1 MILATLQSL
10 LTPWTWRMAWR
21 DSRNSRRRLIVF
33 SSSIVLGIGA
43 LVAIASFG
51 KNLEAAIELQAKALL
66 GADLV
71 LGSRQAFGDAE
82 KKIFAELGGQQANEI
97 SFSSMIRFPATE
109 GSRLIQVRALD
120 GPFPF
125 FGALETDPPS
135 AAQEFRSGGALV
147 EEGVLIQYGA
157 KVGDVVRIGDLTTK
171 VVGSLKK
178 VPGETVVFATIAP
191 RVYLSLGEVE
201 RAKLIREG
209 SLARYKTFFQ
219 FPAGTDVGAQV
230 TLRKP
235 EFDQLRLSSDTVKQ
249 RQENLGRS
257 MENLTNFLSL
267 VGFIALLL
275 GGVGVASAIHTHVKQ
290 KLTSVAVLRCLGAT
304 NAQTFAIY
312 LAQSMALGAIGA
324 SGGAALGVV
333 VQVGLPRVLRDFLP
347 LPVDFGIAW
356 GAVLESMVAGFG
368 ICVLFALLPLLAVRS
383 ISPLVAIRAFVQPST
398 KRDFAQ
404 WGAIALLV
412 LGIGGFLVRH
422 TERLRDAAGFGAGLL
437 VAFLTLAGAAKLLV
451 FVTRKFIGPSL
462 PYVWRQGLANLH
474 RPGNRTLLLLTSLG
488 LGTFLIVTL
497 VLVQQTLLTQLVS
510 SRQDNRANTVLFDI
524 QSDQK
529 DAVAK
534 LLKEQGLPVLDEAP
548 VVTMRLQSIKG
559 IDVEDQL
566 SRKTNGIPNWVLR
579 REFRSTF
586 RDTLSESE
594 KLTAGSWPQ
603 KATNDVIPVSLDVGI
618 AKDLRVVM
626 GDEIV
631 WDVQGVPMTT
641 RVAALREVDWRRV
654 QPNFF
659 VVFPPASLEA
669 APAFHIMTTRADSTE
684 VSANLQRAIAQKF
697 PTISTIDVTLILQ
710 TIDSVLGK
718 VAFVIRF
725 MALFTVLTGL
735 LVLTG
740 AILTGRFQRVQES
753 VLLRTLGATR
763 SQVRQIL
770 LVEYAALGALAG
782 LTGVLL
788 SVGGAWALSRFVFQV
803 EFVLP
808 VTIVVVAVGTVS
820 FLTMAIG
827 WFGSRGVLDEP
838 PLVILREA

>member
-219 FPAGTDVGAQV
+219 FPAGTDVGALV

-290 KLTSVAVLRCLGAT
+290 KLASVAVLRCLGAT

-763 SQVRQIL
+763 SKCARSCSSNTRRS
-770 LVEYAALGALAG
+770 G
-782 LTGVLL
+782 LWQG
-788 SVGGAWALSRFVFQV
+788 
-803 EFVLP
+803 
-808 VTIVVVAVGTVS
+808 
-820 FLTMAIG
+820 
-827 WFGSRGVLDEP
+827 
-838 PLVILREA
+838 

>member
-1 MILATLQSL
+1 
-10 LTPWTWRMAWR
+10 
-21 DSRNSRRRLIVF
+21 
-33 SSSIVLGIGA
+33 
-43 LVAIASFG
+43 
-51 KNLEAAIELQAKALL
+51 
-66 GADLV
+66 
-71 LGSRQAFGDAE
+71 
-82 KKIFAELGGQQANEI
+82 
-97 SFSSMIRFPATE
+97 MIRFPATE

-219 FPAGTDVGAQV
+219 FPAGTDVGALV

-290 KLTSVAVLRCLGAT
+290 KLASVAVLRCLGAT

-524 QSDQK
+524 QTDQRQS
-529 DAVAK
+529 VAA

>member
-219 FPAGTDVGAQV
+219 FPAGTDVGALV

>member
-1 MILATLQSL
+1 MILATPQSL
-10 LTPWTWRMAWR
+10 LTLWTWRMAWR

-71 LGSRQAFGDAE
+71 LGSRQVFGDAE
-82 KKIFAELGGQQANEI
+82 KKIFAELGGQQAKEI

-147 EEGVLIQYGA
+147 EDGVLIQYGA

-219 FPAGTDVGAQV
+219 FPSGTDVGALV

-290 KLTSVAVLRCLGAT
+290 KLASVAVLRCLGAT

-333 VQVGLPRVLRDFLP
+333 VQVGLPRVLKDFLP
-347 LPVDFGIAW
+347 FPVDFGIAW
-356 GAVLESMVAGFG
+356 GAVLESMFAGFG

-383 ISPLVAIRAFVQPST
+383 ISPLVAIRSFVQPST
-398 KRDFAQ
+398 KGDFAQ
-404 WGAIALLV
+404 WGAIALLGI
-412 LGIGGFLVRH
+412 GIGGFLVRH
-422 TERLRDAAGFGAGLL
+422 TERLRDAAGFGVGLL

-524 QSDQK
+524 QTDQK
-529 DAVAK
+529 EAVAA

-559 IDVEDQL
+559 VDVEDQL

-669 APAFHIMTTRADSTE
+669 APAFHIMTTRAESTE

-808 VTIVVVAVGTVS
+808 VTIIVVALGTVS
-820 FLTMAIG
+820 LLTMAIG
-827 WFGSRGVLDEP
+827 WLGSRGVLDEP

>member
-1 MILATLQSL
+1 MIGAILRCLVE
-10 LTPWTWRMAWR
+10 PWTWRMAWR

-43 LVAIASFG
+43 LVAVASFG
-51 KNLEAAIELQAKALL
+51 KNLEAAIELQAKGLL

-82 KKIFAELGGQQANEI
+82 KKLFGELGGRQASEI
-97 SFSSMIRFPATE
+97 SFSSMIRFPATD
-109 GSRLIQVRALD
+109 GSRLVQVRALE

-125 FGALETDPPS
+125 YGSIETDPPN
-135 AAQEFRSGGALV
+135 AAQEFRAGGALV

-201 RAKLIREG
+201 RAKLIRDG

-219 FPAGTDVGAQV
+219 FPAGTGISELV
-230 TLRKP
+230 TRRKP

-290 KLTSVAVLRCLGAT
+290 KLPSVAVLRCLGAT
-304 NAQTFAIY
+304 DAQTFAIY
-312 LAQSMALGAIGA
+312 LAQAMAIGSIGA

-333 VQVGLPRVLRDFLP
+333 VQIGLPRVLADFLP

-383 ISPLVAIRAFVQPST
+383 ISPLVAIRAFVQPAT

-404 WGAIALLV
+404 WGAIGLLV
-412 LGIGGFLVRH
+412 VGIAGFLVRH
-422 TERLRDAAGFGAGLL
+422 TERLRDAAGFGGGLL
-437 VAFLTLAGAAKLLV
+437 VAFLTLAGAAKMLV
-451 FVTRKFIGPSL
+451 WMTRKFIGPGL
-462 PYVWRQGLANLH
+462 PYVWRQGFANLH

-497 VLVQQTLLTQLVS
+497 VLVQRTLLTQLVS
-510 SRQDNRANTVLFDI
+510 TRQDTRANTILFDI
-524 QSDQK
+524 QTDQK
-529 DAVAK
+529 EAVAA

-579 REFRSTF
+579 REFRSTY
-586 RDTLSESE
+586 RETLSESE

-618 AKDLRVVM
+618 AKDLRVAM

-631 WDVQGVPMTT
+631 WDVQGVPMST

-659 VVFPPASLEA
+659 VVFPSASLEA

-697 PTISTIDVTLILQ
+697 PTVSTIDVTLILQ

-718 VAFVIRF
+718 VAFVIQF

-753 VLLRTLGATR
+753 VLLRTLGAAR
-763 SQVRQIL
+763 SQVRHIL
-770 LVEYAALGALAG
+770 LVEYAALGVLAG

-808 VTIVVVAVGTVS
+808 VTIVVVSLGTVS
-820 FLTMAIG
+820 ALTMAIG
-827 WFGSRGVLDEP
+827 WLGSRGVLDEP
-838 PLVILREA
+838 PLVILREG

>member
-1 MILATLQSL
+1 MIGAILRCLF
-10 LTPWTWRMAWR
+10 TPWTWRMAWR
-21 DSRNSRRRLIVF
+21 DSRHSRRRLIVF

-51 KNLEAAIELQAKALL
+51 KNLEAAIELQAKGLL
-66 GADLV
+66 AADLV

-82 KKIFAELGGQQANEI
+82 KKLFGELGGQQASEI
-97 SFSSMIRFPATE
+97 SFSSMIRFPATD
-109 GSRLIQVRALD
+109 GSRLVQVRALE

-125 FGALETDPPS
+125 YGSLETDPPN

-201 RAKLIREG
+201 RAKLIRDG

-219 FPAGTDVGAQV
+219 FPAGTDVGV
-230 TLRKP
+230 LVKDRKP

-290 KLTSVAVLRCLGAT
+290 KLPSVAVLRCLGAT

-324 SGGAALGVV
+324 GGGAALGVV
-333 VQVGLPRVLRDFLP
+333 VQIGLPRVLADFLP

-383 ISPLVAIRAFVQPST
+383 ISPLVAIRAFVQPAT
-398 KRDFAQ
+398 RRDFAQ

-437 VAFLTLAGAAKLLV
+437 VAFLTLAGAARMLV
-451 FVTRKFIGPSL
+451 WMTRRFIGPSL

-497 VLVQQTLLTQLVS
+497 MLVQRTLLTQLVS
-510 SRQDNRANTVLFDI
+510 SRQDNRANTILFDI
-524 QSDQK
+524 QTDQK
-529 DAVAK
+529 EAVAA
-534 LLKEQGLPVLDEAP
+534 LLKEQGLPVLDQAP

-579 REFRSTF
+579 REFRSTY

-618 AKDLRVVM
+618 AKDLRVTM
-626 GDEIV
+626 GDKIV
-631 WDVQGVPMTT
+631 WDVQGVPMVT

-659 VVFPPASLEA
+659 VVFPPESLQA
-669 APAFHIMTTRADSTE
+669 APSFHIMTTRAESTE

-718 VAFVIRF
+718 VAFVIQF

-763 SQVRQIL
+763 SQVRHIL
-770 LVEYAALGALAG
+770 LVEYAALGVLAG

-808 VTIVVVAVGTVS
+808 VMVIVVSLGTVS
-820 FLTMAIG
+820 LLTMAIG

>member
-1 MILATLQSL
+1 MIGAILRCLF
-10 LTPWTWRMAWR
+10 TPWTWRMAWR
-21 DSRNSRRRLIVF
+21 DSRHSRRRLIVF

-51 KNLEAAIELQAKALL
+51 KNLEAAIELQAKGLL

-82 KKIFAELGGQQANEI
+82 KKLFGELGGQQASEI
-97 SFSSMIRFPATE
+97 SFSSMIRFPATD
-109 GSRLIQVRALD
+109 GSRLVQVRALE

-125 FGALETDPPS
+125 YGSLETDPPN

-201 RAKLIREG
+201 RAKLIRDG

-219 FPAGTDVGAQV
+219 FPAGTDVGV
-230 TLRKP
+230 LVKDRKP

-290 KLTSVAVLRCLGAT
+290 KLPSVAVLRCLGAT

-324 SGGAALGVV
+324 GGGAALGVV
-333 VQVGLPRVLRDFLP
+333 VQIGLPRVLADFLP

-383 ISPLVAIRAFVQPST
+383 ISPLVAIRAFVQPAT
-398 KRDFAQ
+398 RRDFAQ

-437 VAFLTLAGAAKLLV
+437 VAFLTLAGAARMLV
-451 FVTRKFIGPSL
+451 WMTRRFIGPSL

-497 VLVQQTLLTQLVS
+497 MLVQRTLLTQLVS
-510 SRQDNRANTVLFDI
+510 SRQDNRANTILFDI
-524 QSDQK
+524 QTDQK
-529 DAVAK
+529 EAVAA
-534 LLKEQGLPVLDEAP
+534 LLKEQGLPVLDQAP

-579 REFRSTF
+579 REFRSTY

-618 AKDLRVVM
+618 AKDLRVTM
-626 GDEIV
+626 GDKIV
-631 WDVQGVPMTT
+631 WDVQGVPMVT

-659 VVFPPASLEA
+659 VVFPPESLQA
-669 APAFHIMTTRADSTE
+669 APSFHIMTTRAESTE

-718 VAFVIRF
+718 VAFVIQF

-763 SQVRQIL
+763 SQVRHIL
-770 LVEYAALGALAG
+770 LVEYAALGVLAG

-808 VTIVVVAVGTVS
+808 VMVIVVSLGTVS
-820 FLTMAIG
+820 LLTMAIG

>member
-1 MILATLQSL
+1 MIASTLQNL
-10 LTPWTWRMAWR
+10 LAPLTWRMAWR

-125 FGALETDPPS
+125 FGALETDPPN
-135 AAQEFRSGGALV
+135 AGQEFRSGGALV

-219 FPAGTDVGAQV
+219 FPAGTDVGALV
-230 TLRKP
+230 KERKP

-290 KLTSVAVLRCLGAT
+290 KLSSVAVLRCLGAT

-324 SGGAALGVV
+324 GGGAALGVV
-333 VQVGLPRVLRDFLP
+333 VQVGLPRVLKDFLP
-347 LPVDFGIAW
+347 LTVDFGIAW

-383 ISPLVAIRAFVQPST
+383 ISPLVAIRAFVQPSAR
-398 KRDFAQ
+398 RDFAQ
-404 WGAIALLV
+404 WGAIALLM

-422 TERLRDAAGFGAGLL
+422 TERLQDAAGFGVGLL

-451 FVTRKFIGPSL
+451 FATRKFIGPSL

-510 SRQDNRANTVLFDI
+510 SRQDNRANTILFDI
-524 QSDQK
+524 QTDQRQ
-529 DAVAK
+529 AVAA

-684 VSANLQRAIAQKF
+684 VSANLQRAIARKF

-803 EFVLP
+803 EFALP
-808 VTIVVVAVGTVS
+808 VTIIFVALGTVS
-820 FLTMAIG
+820 LLTMAIG
-827 WFGSRGVLDEP
+827 WLGSRGVLDEP

>member
-1 MILATLQSL
+1 MILATVQQLFR
-10 LTPWTWRMAWR
+10 PWTWLMAWR
-21 DSRNSRRRLIVF
+21 DSRNSRRRLVVF

-51 KNLEAAIELQAKALL
+51 KNLEAAIGLQAKGLL

-71 LGSRQAFGDAE
+71 LGSRQSFGDGE
-82 KKIFAELGGQQANEI
+82 KKLFGELGGQQASET
-97 SFSSMIRFPATE
+97 SFSSMIRFPAGE
-109 GSRLIQVRALD
+109 GGRLVQVRALE

-125 FGALETDPPS
+125 YGSLETDPPN
-135 AAQEFRSGGALV
+135 AAREFRTGGALV

-178 VPGETVVFATIAP
+178 VPGETLVFATIAP

-201 RAKLIREG
+201 RANLIRDG

-219 FPAGTDVGAQV
+219 FPAGTDVGALVKQ
-230 TLRKP
+230 RRP
-235 EFDQLRLSSDTVKQ
+235 EFDQLRLSVDTVKQ

-290 KLTSVAVLRCLGAT
+290 KLSSVAVLRCLGAT
-304 NAQTFAIY
+304 NAQTFAVY
-312 LAQSMALGAIGA
+312 LAQAMALGAIGA
-324 SGGAALGVV
+324 AGGAALGVV
-333 VQVGLPRVLRDFLP
+333 VQLGLPRVLADFLP
-347 LPVDFGIAW
+347 LTVEFGVTW
-356 GAVLESMVAGFG
+356 GAVAESMVAGFG

-383 ISPLVAIRAFVQPST
+383 VSPLVAIRASVQPVVG
-398 KRDFAQ
+398 RDYAR
-404 WGAIALLV
+404 WGVIALLV
-412 LGIGGFLVRH
+412 LGIGGFLLRH
-422 TERLRDAAGFGAGLL
+422 TERLRDAAGFGLGLL

-451 FVTRKFIGPSL
+451 WMTRRFIGPGL

-497 VLVQQTLLTQLVS
+497 LLVQQTLLTQLVS

-524 QSDQK
+524 QTDQK
-529 DAVAK
+529 DAVAA

-559 IDVEDQL
+559 IEVEDQL
-566 SRKTNGIPNWVLR
+566 GRKTNGIPNWVLR
-579 REFRSTF
+579 REFRSTY
-586 RDTLSESE
+586 RDSLADAE

-603 KATNDVIPVSLDVGI
+603 RATNDVVPVSMEEGI
-618 AKDLRVVM
+618 AKDLRVGM

-631 WDVQGVPMTT
+631 WDIQGVPMKT

-669 APAFHIMTTRADSTE
+669 APSFHIMTTRAGSTE
-684 VSANLQRAIAQKF
+684 ASANLQRAVAQKF

-740 AILTGRFQRVQES
+740 TILTGRFQRVQES

-763 SQVRQIL
+763 RQVRHIL

-808 VTIVVVAVGTVS
+808 VMIVALSLGLVS
-820 FLTMAIG
+820 LLTTAIG
-827 WFGSRGVLDEP
+827 WLGSRGVLDEP
-838 PLVILREA
+838 PLVILREG